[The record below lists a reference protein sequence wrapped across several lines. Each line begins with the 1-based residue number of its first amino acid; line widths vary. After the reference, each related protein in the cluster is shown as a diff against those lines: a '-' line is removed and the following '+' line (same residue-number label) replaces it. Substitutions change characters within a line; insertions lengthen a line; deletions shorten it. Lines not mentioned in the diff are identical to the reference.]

1 MADLAPTR
9 EEHKAKKSLG
19 QNFLVDPTVCPRIAE
34 KAGIDGIGVLEIG
47 PGFGALTVELAKRAA
62 KVVAIEIDTDVLEKL
77 GENLRPYPNVK
88 VISGDAMKMDLR
100 SLIEEEFGGMEVA
113 IAGNLPYYITSPL
126 IMKFLED
133 KLPVTSITAMVQ
145 KEPAVRFCAK
155 PGTKDCGAVSAA
167 VWYYSMPKILFD
179 VGPGAFRPRPKV
191 NSAVIRLA
199 VRDKPYVAVKD
210 EKMFFSVVRGAFG
223 QRRKTAANAVSSAL
237 SADKETIYRAL
248 EYAGADAS
256 VRAEKLTMEDFAKI
270 SDYLSEN
277 M

>member
-47 PGFGALTVELAKRAA
+47 PGFGTLTVELAKRAA